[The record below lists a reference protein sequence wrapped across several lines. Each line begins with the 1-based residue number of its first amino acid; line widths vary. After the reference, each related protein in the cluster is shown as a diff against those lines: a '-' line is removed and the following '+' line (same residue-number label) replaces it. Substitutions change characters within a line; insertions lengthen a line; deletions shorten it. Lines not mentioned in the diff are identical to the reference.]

1 MTSLVTIQRE
11 QKELKKKDIWEDSKQ
26 LLDYQWTGDA
36 LAPTFSDIVKAGL
49 KNIDSLDI
57 VGGEE
62 LKQAV
67 ISHHK
72 KMIDTIRHAPR
83 KYGRGVN
90 LDLVN
95 MLRDEVEK
103 LKQPRGSLSELD
115 KLELEKM
122 TRLKKE
128 NVDEKKAAE
137 HRKMAE
143 ALHAREKEFS
153 LNHLAQQLKQD

>member
-1 MTSLVTIQRE
+1 M
-11 QKELKKKDIWEDSKQ
+11 
-26 LLDYQWTGDA
+26 
-36 LAPTFSDIVKAGL
+36 APTFSDIVKAGL

-67 ISHHK
+67 IGHHK
-72 KMIDTIRHAPR
+72 KMIDMIRHAPR

-122 TRLKKE
+122 TRLKAQRK
-128 NVDEKKAAE
+128 EKKAAE
-137 HRKMAE
+137 YRKMAE
-143 ALHAREKEFS
+143 ALHAREKDFS
-153 LNHLAQQLKQD
+153 LKHLAQQLKQD

>member
-11 QKELKKKDIWEDSKQ
+11 QKELQKKDIWEDPKQ

-49 KNIDSLDI
+49 KNIDSLDM

-72 KMIDTIRHAPR
+72 KMIDMIRHAPR

-95 MLRDEVEK
+95 MLRDEVK
-103 LKQPRGSLSELD
+103 KMKQPRGSLSELD

-128 NVDEKKAAE
+128 NVDERKAAE
-137 HRKMAE
+137 YLKMAE
-143 ALHAREKEFS
+143 ALHAREKDFS
-153 LNHLAQQLKQD
+153 LKHLAQQLKQE

>member
-11 QKELKKKDIWEDSKQ
+11 QKELQKKDIWEDSKQ

-67 ISHHK
+67 INHHK

-122 TRLKKE
+122 TRLKAQRK
-128 NVDEKKAAE
+128 EKKAAE
-137 HRKMAE
+137 YRKMAE
-143 ALHAREKEFS
+143 ALHAREKDFS
-153 LNHLAQQLKQD
+153 LKHLAQQLKQD